1 MGAHGRGRAMKR
13 FLVLLVIGLVGAAY
27 AAGYWPERQRR
38 VALGEE
44 VRSLE
49 ERLAEAEA
57 RIRLA
62 GLLARLLTLMDV
74 IGEKNY
80 GQAQALSS
88 AFFDEVRA
96 EASRTAPP
104 FRDPLE
110 GIIRRRDTVTA
121 SLTQADPAA
130 LGTLRE
136 IQAELRRALGYPPP
150 PPSSSPVPPASPPPA
165 S

>member
-1 MGAHGRGRAMKR
+1 MKR

-38 VALGEE
+38 VALESQ
-44 VRSLE
+44 VKTLE

-57 RIRLA
+57 RVRLG

-80 GQAQALSS
+80 GQGLGLSS

-96 EASRTAPP
+96 EAGRTPP
-104 FRDPLE
+104 AFRDLLE
-110 GIIRRRDTVTA
+110 GIIKRRDAVTA
-121 SLTQADPAA
+121 SLTQADAAA

-136 IQAELRRALGYPPP
+136 VQLELRRALGYPPP
-150 PPSSSPVPPASPPPA
+150 AAPARPSPPS
-165 S
+165 

>member
-1 MGAHGRGRAMKR
+1 MKR
-13 FLVLLVIGLVGAAY
+13 FLVLLVVGLVGAAY

-38 VALGEE
+38 VALESQM
-44 VRSLE
+44 RAIE

-57 RIRLA
+57 RVRLG

-74 IGEKNY
+74 VGEKNY
-80 GQAQALSS
+80 GQGLGLSS

-96 EASRTAPP
+96 EAGRTPPP
-104 FRDPLE
+104 FRDLLE
-110 GIIRRRDTVTA
+110 GVIKRRDAVTA
-121 SLTQADPAA
+121 SLTQADPAV

-136 IQAELRRALGYPPP
+136 VQGELRRALGFPPP
-150 PPSSSPVPPASPPPA
+150 PAGVAPAPPAASPSPA